1 MICNIC
7 KYINYIF
14 ICRIINKKIR
24 CLKIIY
30 QILYLVTKAPAHRP
44 QAKTGVG
51 NRGEA
56 GKVEELSAQVYIGK
70 LNYCYINKD
79 NFISLLYN
87 FFYR

>member
-1 MICNIC
+1 M
-7 KYINYIF
+7 
-14 ICRIINKKIR
+14 
-24 CLKIIY
+24 
-30 QILYLVTKAPAHRP
+30 YLVTKAPARP